1 MVEFTKKEQEEI
13 INDFLN
19 KIKVN
24 DIISSCKCK
33 LINEK
38 TGLTKLNLPNPIVK
52 NICDFNYVE
61 CEKCFLLRNAKQ
73 VLHKSN
79 LHSTLRQCIYDK
91 YKLKFEENTFLNDD
105 SSLRT
110 YCFIKL
116 NTFPT
121 YEKVKKYVLQ
131 DNETYILKFYND
143 IKYYYEQ
150 SYEVSYGGKTGTTR
164 PIEEFNNKMIF
175 KFIDEYDLSNN
186 KNEHDCKET
195 FLNYI
200 KQRNQE
206 LKIIIDKICDYIKDE
221 QKNNIIGKL
230 IYGDVIN
237 DIKSVLGNWSI
248 GFCIYD
254 FADRKYPF
262 KNNKKNF
269 KQIPKI
275 TKEYLNTNDF
285 D

>member
-1 MVEFTKKEQEEI
+1 MF
-13 INDFLN
+13 
-19 KIKVN
+19 
-24 DIISSCKCK
+24 
-33 LINEK
+33 
-38 TGLTKLNLPNPIVK
+38 
-52 NICDFNYVE
+52 
-61 CEKCFLLRNAKQ
+61 FLLRNAKQ

-131 DNETYILKFYND
+131 DNETYILKFYKD
-143 IKYYYEQ
+143 IKYYYEK

-175 KFIDEYDLSNN
+175 KFIDEYDLSSN
-186 KNEHDCKET
+186 KIENDCKDT

-230 IYGDVIN
+230 MYGDVIN
-237 DIKSVLGNWSI
+237 DIKSVLGNWGI